1 MVAGASAYEIMI
13 DAPTSIQA
21 GAPLVVNGTTN
32 LADGVGISIALSN
45 ADYTTLEIEKKDL
58 VVQRSDEN
66 KSFSVVFNTTGL
78 KKGQYKVEVLPVPGL
93 FAPWQFS
100 HHPPG
105 DPC

>member
-1 MVAGASAYEIMI
+1 MVAGASAYEIVI

-78 KKGQYKVEVLPVPGL
+78 KKGQSQGRSITSTRTFRSLAVQSPS
-93 FAPWQFS
+93 AR
-100 HHPPG
+100 
-105 DPC
+105 